1 MGRGLGRRVRLVKDG
16 HWLIPIG
23 HVALTVGKR
32 ESYASVPNLMSEVCT
47 PLTLLQEEL
56 AEEQRCLLAEA
67 MR

>member
-1 MGRGLGRRVRLVKDG
+1 MGRGLGRRIRLVEDG
-16 HWLIPIG
+16 HWLIP
-23 HVALTVGKR
+23 VALTVGRR

-56 AEEQRCLLAEA
+56 EEEQRCLLAEA